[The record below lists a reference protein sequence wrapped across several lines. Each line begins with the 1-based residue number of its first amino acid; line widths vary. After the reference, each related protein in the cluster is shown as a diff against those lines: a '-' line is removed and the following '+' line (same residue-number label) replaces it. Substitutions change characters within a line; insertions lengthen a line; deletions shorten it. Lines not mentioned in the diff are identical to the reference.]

1 MSSGLFPSIV
11 NCCLSDKQFDIVY
24 IITSVC
30 PPCGTRSF
38 ALYSFPCSKY
48 GKFLN
53 EYTTFSFWHVIS
65 CTFMPCL
72 ADLRAVH
79 VLHSFSARCALVK
92 LWRTTSAERVI
103 IVLST
108 KQKREDILLWQTKY
122 IFFAKVSIS
131 SLKKEYYCL
140 LAYYFKVFVKEIF
153 PSVSITSTCKRSA
166 LASAITAASCELIN
180 IGNFAEL
187 SGSL

>member
-24 IITSVC
+24 ITTSVC
-30 PPCGTRSF
+30 PPCSTRSF

-53 EYTTFSFWHVIS
+53 EYTTFSFLHVIS

-79 VLHSFSARCALVK
+79 VLHSFSVRCALVK
-92 LWRTTSAERVI
+92 RVI
-103 IVLST
+103 IVRNK
-108 KQKREDILLWQTKY
+108 KQ
-122 IFFAKVSIS
+122 
-131 SLKKEYYCL
+131 KEYYCL

-180 IGNFAEL
+180 MGNFAEL

>member
-1 MSSGLFPSIV
+1 MSSGPFPSIV

-24 IITSVC
+24 ITTSVC

-53 EYTTFSFWHVIS
+53 EYTTFSFSHVIS

-79 VLHSFSARCALVK
+79 VLHSFCARCALVK

-103 IVLST
+103 IVRST
-108 KQKREDILLWQTKY
+108 KQ
-122 IFFAKVSIS
+122 
-131 SLKKEYYCL
+131 KEYYCL

-153 PSVSITSTCKRSA
+153 PSVSITSTGKRSA

-180 IGNFAEL
+180 MGNFAEL